1 LSKLVVKVDMPR
13 YAMAKT
19 ANVLFA
25 QELQHL
31 LDAKG
36 IPILSMSLHPGGV
49 GTEGARA
56 VFTNLV
62 KPLIWLNSITTDQG
76 AVTSL
81 FAATAKVV
89 RENEDM
95 YGGKYLLPF
104 GEVSPTHPVT
114 KDERQVRGLWQNTL
128 AAANECLV
136 KNGLEPVRDV

>member
-1 LSKLVVKVDMPR
+1 
-13 YAMAKT
+13 MAKT